1 MHEKVGSVA
10 VASVMHGSYWQRR
23 SNSKGKAGKFMLKL
37 RAENWFCQ
45 NVLAAMNHIISSIM
59 MRYYSMVQVRRDV
72 VVEATREWTNRTSKW
87 AKNKAWRRTDELCR
101 PEEQNVETQKWMDM
115 LQISKNSCRTGNENL
130 MLWTA
135 DRRNWYVRQT
145 MTSTKFCWKDIGQPN
160 LWRFSRECW

>member
-23 SNSKGKAGKFMLKL
+23 CNSEGKAGKFMLKL

-72 VVEATREWTNRTSKW
+72 VVEATREWTNTTSKW
-87 AKNKAWRRTDELCR
+87 AINKAWRRTDGLCSR
-101 PEEQNVETQKWMDM
+101 EEQNVETQKNGRICFKFLKTHVGLEMKIWC
-115 LQISKNSCRTGNENL
+115 SVVTGRSAERWPL
-130 MLWTA
+130 P
-135 DRRNWYVRQT
+135 RI
-145 MTSTKFCWKDIGQPN
+145 CWKDTGQPN